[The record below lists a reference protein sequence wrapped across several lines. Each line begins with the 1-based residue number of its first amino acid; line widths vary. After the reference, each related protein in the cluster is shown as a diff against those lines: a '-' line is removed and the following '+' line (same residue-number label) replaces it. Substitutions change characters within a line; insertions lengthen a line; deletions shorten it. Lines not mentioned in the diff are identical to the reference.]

1 MKTLEMSQNRTF
13 SNTDF
18 QQCAVETLLRNFNNF
33 NLIKFIT
40 LLKTQI
46 VESLLNTVV
55 ENSVENVV
63 NFNSVKQT
71 RNSIFGGFYTRV
83 RVRFIIRAVCR
94 QICPLLRFIRFVV

>member
-1 MKTLEMSQNRTF
+1 MKLLKTLETSQNRTF
-13 SNTDF
+13 SNADF
-18 QQCAVETLLRNFNNF
+18 QQCAVESLLTNLDNF

-63 NFNSVKQT
+63 NFNSVKQ
-71 RNSIFGGFYTRV
+71 
-83 RVRFIIRAVCR
+83 A
-94 QICPLLRFIRFVV
+94 